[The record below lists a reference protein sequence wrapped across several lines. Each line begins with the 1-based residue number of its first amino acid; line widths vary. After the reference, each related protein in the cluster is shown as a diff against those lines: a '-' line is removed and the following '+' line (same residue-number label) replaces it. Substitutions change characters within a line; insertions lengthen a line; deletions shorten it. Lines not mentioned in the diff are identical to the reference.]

1 MQRGVNPQCIL
12 STVRNLLRDR
22 SIQVAWLAQRQWG
35 SEQAPTARQ
44 PGGYIEC
51 PDWAAILRDRLGEDE
66 VVLTFDAGTVG
77 EQALA
82 CVRLAAVVLPMGM
95 CTHAVAIVRGEGDG
109 DGGEGGATFW
119 LHDNDSAARLR
130 GFGTEMSAL
139 ALNRRWG
146 CSAKFYAV
154 ARRDSALGRLAPAG
168 GGGGGVTLVREALTW
183 SDRAREAFRDRARRA
198 AGRGLMDLR

>member
-1 MQRGVNPQCIL
+1 MEL
-12 STVRNLLRDR
+12 F
-22 SIQVAWLAQRQWG
+22 
-35 SEQAPTARQ
+35 
-44 PGGYIEC
+44 GYIEC